1 MSGYSSNIFE
11 SLKPFEVDI
20 KHLMEDIKE
29 HYSYPIE
36 EAVVVENMDNCI
48 DENYTEIHFNIEGNN
63 LEIIML
69 GDAFDKEVFW
79 KKLPVIAATTKAVDK
94 GIQALGRYGWGMKVC
109 MFVSEY
115 VIIETKNE
123 NFHAAQRWVLHKGIP
138 KWGKIPIGKAIA
150 TKYTKIKMKLNREY
164 SKKITPEFVEKT
176 LQKYYPTV
184 LNGAPVKNKFGKK
197 RKIKVYVN
205 SNQAKP
211 PDMPRWEKKEK
222 LKIKVN
228 GEEATGYVFLAKR
241 KLPEEYRGIAVIVH
255 GRVILREF
263 FGIYGSMNDRITG
276 YIHADMLVNYLAG
289 DKTKI
294 KWCGKWRKLRM
305 EISKQLSAFMKK
317 IGAVRSEK
325 LPKKTMK
332 WLHEEINKLIKHIP
346 ELQELAVKSSRTLEK
361 KVLIQK
367 NEGKEPAA
375 LIEGAQKVP
384 GTEIG
389 PGRGG
394 KVPAWTGNKKIRSPR
409 LDEHGKD
416 RATTVKRKVKVGI
429 EIRPRPVPERS
440 EEAWYAPEGVVIVNT
455 SFPSYKKADMLGFRD
470 YHILRCSIDALLRYA
485 LANGII
491 KVEDYDKYY
500 NYVFAKWGEL

>member
-1 MSGYSSNIFE
+1 
-11 SLKPFEVDI
+11 
-20 KHLMEDIKE
+20 
-29 HYSYPIE
+29 
-36 EAVVVENMDNCI
+36 
-48 DENYTEIHFNIEGNN
+48 
-63 LEIIML
+63 
-69 GDAFDKEVFW
+69 
-79 KKLPVIAATTKAVDK
+79 
-94 GIQALGRYGWGMKVC
+94 
-109 MFVSEY
+109 
-115 VIIETKNE
+115 
-123 NFHAAQRWVLHKGIP
+123 
-138 KWGKIPIGKAIA
+138 
-150 TKYTKIKMKLNREY
+150 
-164 SKKITPEFVEKT
+164 
-176 LQKYYPTV
+176 
-184 LNGAPVKNKFGKK
+184 
-197 RKIKVYVN
+197 
-205 SNQAKP
+205 
-211 PDMPRWEKKEK
+211 
-222 LKIKVN
+222 
-228 GEEATGYVFLAKR
+228 
-241 KLPEEYRGIAVIVH
+241 
-255 GRVILREF
+255 
-263 FGIYGSMNDRITG
+263 
-276 YIHADMLVNYLAG
+276 MLVNYLAG

-346 ELQELAVKSSRTLEK
+346 ELQELAVKSSKTLER

-367 NEGKEPAA
+367 NKGKELAT

-394 KVPAWTGNKKIRSPR
+394 KVPAWTGGKKLRSPR

-416 RATTVKRKVKVGI
+416 RATTVKRRVKVGI

-440 EEAWYAPEGVVIVNT
+440 EEAWYVPEGVVIVNT

-470 YHILRCSIDALLRYA
+470 YHILRSSIDALLRYA